1 MSNNHKFTNEL
12 KQLVSNLKN
21 KAYTNSEV
29 FLKELLQNANQ
40 AVSKLKNLKDE
51 NKYKEELNQWEGM
64 LEVYF
69 DKADGSI
76 TIVDNGIGMN
86 KEELFDLTHT
96 IATKK
101 AESFLSSNSKEVS
114 NLGLYSLFLVGVKA
128 NIISKKLA
136 EDTAYKWTS
145 DEDGF
150 TLAPCI
156 NDEGSGTVIYIK
168 LKDEFAK
175 EFTNKDKL
183 KEYISKFQDSLSTN
197 LYISYHEGL
206 DERVEK
212 IN

>member
-12 KQLVSNLKN
+12 KQLVTNLKN
-21 KAYTNSEV
+21 KAYSNSEV
-29 FLKELLQNANQ
+29 FLKELLQNANE
-40 AVSKLKNLKDE
+40 AVMKLKKLKQEDKYKQELKD
-51 NKYKEELNQWEGM
+51 WEGM

-69 DKADGSI
+69 DKVDGSI

-86 KEELFDLTHT
+86 KEELFELTHT
-96 IATKK
+96 LATQK
-101 AESFLSSNSKEVS
+101 AKDFLSSNSNKAS
-114 NLGLYSLFLVGVKA
+114 KLGLYSLFLVGVKA

-175 EFTNKDKL
+175 DFTNKEKL
-183 KEYISKFQDSLSTN
+183 KEYILPFKDSLSTN

-206 DERVEK
+206 DEKIEK

>member
-96 IATKK
+96 IATKRLNH
-101 AESFLSSNSKEVS
+101 SYLQ
-114 NLGLYSLFLVGVKA
+114 
-128 NIISKKLA
+128 I
-136 EDTAYKWTS
+136 
-145 DEDGF
+145 
-150 TLAPCI
+150 
-156 NDEGSGTVIYIK
+156 
-168 LKDEFAK
+168 AK
-175 EFTNKDKL
+175 
-183 KEYISKFQDSLSTN
+183 KFQ
-197 LYISYHEGL
+197 I
-206 DERVEK
+206 
-212 IN
+212 